1 MNDDDTDPKTRGPKN
16 KGPEL
21 NLRTFIERLE
31 SVKENPVR
39 EAVVH
44 NPVPGSAAT
53 EYRKREQIKSMDTPV
68 IWNQEELYNKKV
80 IFTGMRQRE
89 VINAFREVRIRLLQK
104 SKTDNMVALVSSLT
118 PGGGNSFVAFNLAAT
133 FALDRQ
139 KTALYV
145 DCNPYHSCAEQFTIE
160 PVEYGLTQYLHDYT
174 IPLKRIIY
182 PSGLERLRVIP
193 SGSGSDSAAEFFN
206 SRRMEVFISEI
217 KNRYP
222 DRFIVLDAP
231 SVQGSTEA
239 RILAQYCDHA
249 LLVVP
254 FGKTTQD
261 DILSGIDAVGQD
273 KFSGLIFNH

>member
-1 MNDDDTDPKTRGPKN
+1 MSDDDQGPKK

-21 NLRTFIERLE
+21 NLRTFIERLD
-31 SVKENPVR
+31 SVKEAPIR
-39 EAVVH
+39 ES
-44 NPVPGSAAT
+44 GAT
-53 EYRKREQIKSMDTPV
+53 NGPAESRKADQIKGMKTPV
-68 IWNQEELYNKKV
+68 IWSQDELYSKKV

-104 SKTDNMVALVSSLT
+104 SKTDNVVAMVSSLT
-118 PGGGNSFVAFNLAAT
+118 PAGGNSFVAFNLAAT
-133 FALDRQ
+133 FALDRH

-145 DCNPYHSCAEQFTIE
+145 DCNPYNSCAEQFTVE
-160 PVEYGLTQYLHDYT
+160 PVEYGLTQYLHDYA

-193 SGSGSDSAAEFFN
+193 SGVGSDSAAELYN
-206 SRRMEVFISEI
+206 SKRMEMFIDEV

-231 SVQGSTEA
+231 SVRDSTEA

-254 FGKTTQD
+254 FGKTAQD
-261 DILSGIDAVGQD
+261 DILSGIDAVGHD
-273 KFSGLIFNH
+273 TFSGLIFNH